1 MGTYTQW
8 RTAFDRQGVKRVTW
22 VCGTQRVLVEEV
34 VEATR
39 WAVAP
44 SDLDYVTFTA
54 GQDRDRDIWASANQY
69 PLSPTA
75 SRLVVVRDAEKVRS
89 WAPLGAWL
97 ANSRHLPTVHLV
109 FVSNDEKLRY
119 GEKGEGDVNRPL
131 LPPAAWLKTRGYLV
145 ECGMPNEADAI
156 RWAQRQA
163 DVLPGDVAAHL
174 LTRVGGDLRAAL
186 TVCRQL
192 RVFDGVPSTR
202 VVDVLCGSRPQDAFA
217 ESLLWLR
224 KPSALQAA
232 ETVPDK
238 EMGGLVGLLDSRLD
252 VMTALHR
259 AVKSR
264 ASARDLAQVP
274 GVPAFLA
281 RQYAGVAGEYDPA
294 RVAHRRKV
302 LVLVDEALGL
312 GARQEALEGLV
323 ALW

>member
-8 RTAFDRQGVKRVTW
+8 RTAFDRQGTKRVTW

-39 WAVAP
+39 AALAP
-44 SDLDYVTFTA
+44 SDLDYASFTA

-75 SRLVVVRDAEKVRS
+75 SRVVLVRDAEKIKN
-89 WAPLGAWL
+89 WKPFEDWL
-97 ANSRHLPTVHLV
+97 ANSRRLPTVYLV

-119 GEKGEGDVNRPL
+119 GEKGEDDVNRPL
-131 LPPAAWLKTRGYLV
+131 LPPTSWIKTRGFLV
-145 ECGMPNEADAI
+145 ECGMPNETDAVAWV
-156 RWAQRQA
+156 RRQA
-163 DVLPGDVAAHL
+163 DMSEDVARHL
-174 LTRVGGDLRAAL
+174 LTRVGGDLRTAL
-186 TVCRQL
+186 TVCRQVS
-192 RVFDGVPSTR
+192 VFDGPASCG
-202 VVDVLCGSRPQDAFA
+202 VVDALCRDRAGDAFA
-217 ESLLWLR
+217 DSILWLR
-224 KPSALQAA
+224 KPSALLAA

-238 EMGGLVGLLDSRLD
+238 ELGALVGLLDSRLD
-252 VMTALHR
+252 VMAALHK
-259 AVKSR
+259 AVKAR
-264 ASARDLAQVP
+264 ASARELAQVP

-281 RQYAGVAGEYDPA
+281 RQYAGVAGEYDPS